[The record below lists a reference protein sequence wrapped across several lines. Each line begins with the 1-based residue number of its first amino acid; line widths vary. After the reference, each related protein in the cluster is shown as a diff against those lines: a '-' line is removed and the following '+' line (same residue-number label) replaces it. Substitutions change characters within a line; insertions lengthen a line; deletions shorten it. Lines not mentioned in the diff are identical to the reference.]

1 MTGRPPTAVGETAA
15 GAYTQSALSGAS
27 GARSA
32 GGAGLRVTGINVA
45 AATAGHVPGEAPA
58 PGEPISTLLGVRVLV
73 VEDEMMVALFIE
85 DTLRELGCDVLE
97 PAHTLVDA
105 HARIEDHEVDAAVL
119 DINIA
124 EDEVYPVAERLAA
137 RGVPFVFATGY
148 ALESIHEE
156 WRNRPVVRKPYH
168 AEQLRAALEYAL
180 RQADR

>member
-1 MTGRPPTAVGETAA
+1 
-15 GAYTQSALSGAS
+15 
-27 GARSA
+27 
-32 GGAGLRVTGINVA
+32 
-45 AATAGHVPGEAPA
+45 
-58 PGEPISTLLGVRVLV
+58 VRVLV

-156 WRNRPVVRKPYH
+156 WRDRPVVRKPYH